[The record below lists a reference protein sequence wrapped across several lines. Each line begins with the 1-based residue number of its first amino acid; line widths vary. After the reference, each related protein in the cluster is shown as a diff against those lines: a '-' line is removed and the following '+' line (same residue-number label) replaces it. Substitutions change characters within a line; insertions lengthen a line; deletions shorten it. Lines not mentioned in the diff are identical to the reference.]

1 MHRPRGRRLTRLR
14 DPGRIGR
21 TARGVYMP
29 GMLADLIRR
38 LTLPAAASPL
48 DAGDAQLALAALL
61 VRVAR
66 VDGHYDTA
74 EQGRIGRIL
83 ARRYGLGPFDMARL
97 LSEAEELET
106 RATDT
111 VRFTRLI
118 KDEVPYEERE
128 GVMEALWEV
137 VLADG
142 ARNQDEDAILRL
154 TANLL
159 GVNDRDS
166 ALARQRVEA
175 REGNGGTLPPAF

>member
-1 MHRPRGRRLTRLR
+1 MLTTLLRRLTQPVAGPLAVSE
-14 DPGRIGR
+14 
-21 TARGVYMP
+21 AR
-29 GMLADLIRR
+29 
-38 LTLPAAASPL
+38 
-48 DAGDAQLALAALL
+48 LALAALL

-66 VDGHYDTA
+66 ADGRYEEA
-74 EQGRIGRIL
+74 ERARIGRIL
-83 ARRYGLGPFDMARL
+83 ARRYGLGPFEMAAL
-97 LSEAEELET
+97 VGEAEVLE
-106 RATDT
+106 ASASDT

-118 KDEVPYEERE
+118 KEDVPYEERE

-142 ARNQDEDAILRL
+142 ARNQDEDALLRL

-175 REGNGGTLPPAF
+175 RNLSG